1 MRLEEGLEAAVQH
14 ETTQW
19 PSPVTIDQP
28 LPDQQQFRSAP
39 LTEFAVENK
48 QYVTA
53 P

>member
-14 ETTQW
+14 EATQR

-28 LPDQQQFRSAP
+28 LPDQQQLRSAP
-39 LTEFAVENK
+39 LTEFAVENE
-48 QYVTA
+48 QHVTT

>member
-1 MRLEEGLEAAVQH
+1 MRLEESLEAAVLH

-28 LPDQQQFRSAP
+28 LPDQQLRSAP
-39 LTEFAVENK
+39 LTEFAVEHEEH
-48 QYVTA
+48 VIT